1 MPIIFKRLVVLM
13 RAHVDKA
20 SWQLLFMATL
30 IHMSVTWGLLWLS
43 NESALLPLSTF
54 FYYYVVTTSTVGYGD
69 FSATTDYGRLV
80 VAIIQIPF
88 GLALFGVLL
97 GKAGQFVTYW
107 VRRGMTGEKDFAHL
121 QNHIV
126 IFGWHDVRT
135 KKMVDYILGD
145 NKREDRKI
153 VLAVTEAM
161 EHPLLSYPEVAFARL
176 TSFTDDEQ
184 LSRINIE
191 RADKIIIDGDD
202 DNQTFTT
209 ALKLSRVV
217 KPEAHI
223 SAHFLD
229 DSKALLLREHCKNV
243 ECSASMSAEILVRA
257 MQDPGSSR
265 VQEELLSTLHGDT
278 QFSLALPAEVSCLTF
293 GDIFG
298 YFKQHHDATL
308 LGVAHDINA
317 LNMDLNPPLDYNIT
331 GGDILHYIAP
341 QRVLASEVDWSS
353 LCSKNSF

>member
-69 FSATTDYGRLV
+69 FSATTDFGRLV

-191 RADKIIIDGDD
+191 RADKIIIDGGD

-217 KPEAHI
+217 KSEAHI

-317 LNMDLNPPLDYNIT
+317 LDMDLNPPLDYNIT

>member
-69 FSATTDYGRLV
+69 FSATTDFGRLV

-202 DNQTFTT
+202 DN
-209 ALKLSRVV
+209 
-217 KPEAHI
+217 
-223 SAHFLD
+223 
-229 DSKALLLREHCKNV
+229 
-243 ECSASMSAEILVRA
+243 
-257 MQDPGSSR
+257 
-265 VQEELLSTLHGDT
+265 HGDDDDHGGN
-278 QFSLALPAEVSCLTF
+278 
-293 GDIFG
+293 GD
-298 YFKQHHDATL
+298 
-308 LGVAHDINA
+308 
-317 LNMDLNPPLDYNIT
+317 
-331 GGDILHYIAP
+331 GDD
-341 QRVLASEVDWSS
+341 ED
-353 LCSKNSF
+353 

>member
-69 FSATTDYGRLV
+69 FSATTDFGRLV

>member
-69 FSATTDYGRLV
+69 FSATTDFGRLV

-317 LNMDLNPPLDYNIT
+317 LDMDLNPPLDYNIT

-341 QRVLASEVDWSS
+341 QRVLASEVDWTS
-353 LCSKNSF
+353 LCSKNSS